1 MIRKVLPFKNF
12 PHRLFSVVAIIAL
25 VAFLLTIKPVAETVK
40 KLVEML
46 GITFPPMEIFKNA
59 AANILLVC
67 LGYFALVIAAAI
79 AIPIVKIAVTV
90 SAIAVVGYGLYNLY
104 KVFTGG
110 TVMNILPQ
118 NEPKQSPAP
127 SPKPSP
133 APSPKPA
140 PKTNLPLEE
149 RGYGPVPLNRY

>member
-1 MIRKVLPFKNF
+1 
-12 PHRLFSVVAIIAL
+12 VAIIAL

-104 KVFTGG
+104 KVFSGKP
-110 TVMNILPQ
+110 VMNILPDV
-118 NEPKQSPAP
+118 A
-127 SPKPSP
+127 PKPSTP
-133 APSPKPA
+133 KDRTVINPPS
-140 PKTNLPLEE
+140 LED
-149 RGYGPVPLNRY
+149 RGYVSVPLGDRK